1 MRFVYLRY
9 IITFFVLLLGI
20 SFANAQQD
28 AMFTK
33 YMFNQLSYNPAYA
46 GSYEFMSINAVYRNQ
61 WWGFEGGP
69 QSQTL
74 TVHTPIANN
83 RIGLGLSLINDKI
96 GPDVGTTTANLA
108 YAYHIPIGKGGGKL
122 SIALQGGITNYRAN
136 FNLLGIRELNDE
148 AFTDM
153 TPNKWLPNFGA
164 GVYYYSKH
172 FYVGASVPHVLNNDL
187 RSDAGTV
194 KWAMQYRHYYFMAG
208 GMVSISPAIKFKP
221 SLLIKNVGLFGEF
234 KNSDVLNFV
243 SAHTEFDLDLSLL
256 FYDMFWVGASTRGA
270 FETFNKKSSM
280 DSADIWAAYYLKNGI
295 RIGLSYDYNLTKI
308 QKFAQ
313 GTFDVMLGYDF
324 SYKEKNI
331 VTPRYF

>member
-1 MRFVYLRY
+1 MRFIYLRY

-243 SAHTEFDLDLSLL
+243 SAPTEFDLDLSLL